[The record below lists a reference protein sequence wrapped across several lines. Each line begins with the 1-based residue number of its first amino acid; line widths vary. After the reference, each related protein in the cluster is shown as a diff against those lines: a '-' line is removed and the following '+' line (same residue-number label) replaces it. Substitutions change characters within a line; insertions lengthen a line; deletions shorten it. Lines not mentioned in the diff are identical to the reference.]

1 MKEYIPNFSTLSTLI
16 DRLSI
21 ENVKLSHFENEIEHD
36 NPSTD
41 ARKALEK
48 KIITQNKIIYDLKNE
63 LTIFME
69 KIFVDKD
76 YSFST
81 EERTFK

>member
-41 ARKALEK
+41 VRKALEK
-48 KIITQNKIIYDLKNE
+48 KIITQNKIIDDLKNE

-81 EERTFK
+81 EERTFE